1 MKKLLACAMMASF
14 SAGAIDIAGWKGE
27 TIYVQLP
34 KNEKVGEAPK
44 GITVKTGVLRD
55 VKYCIVP
62 KKPEYSV
69 AADRVEWTKKFD
81 ANDRLMLAVTIAPD
95 AKAGNYKFGD
105 VSLRVVDRTLPAA
118 RDWKFYLDLW
128 QHPWAVA
135 RTAKAK
141 PFSSAHYAAMK
152 PLWEMLA
159 AAGQKVLTITMLDL
173 PWNHQ
178 CFDGYYTMIKRV
190 RMNDGSWKFD
200 YRIFDEY
207 VEFGRKCGIGP
218 HIACYTMCPWGYF
231 VSWENENGEPQ
242 KQKMLPGTKEF
253 NDFWTPFLK
262 DFAAH
267 LKAKGWL
274 KDTFI
279 AMDERSPEDMRNII
293 NLVKS
298 VSPEFRI
305 ATAGNIAPE
314 KFAGFDFGNY
324 SQALH
329 LVNDAFINNA
339 QQWRKDGKI
348 TTCYV
353 CCGPDRPNTFM
364 DSELVESFWVGFYPA
379 ASGLD
384 GLLRWAYNSWPQDAV
399 SDASYG
405 TWRSGDTFLVY
416 PDGSPSISFLELIN
430 GIQHSEK
437 YWILRKEGKMDAEL
451 DALAKKYDVKA
462 ALKDTSKPRKY
473 APVIEETKALLNML

>member
-1 MKKLLACAMMASF
+1 MKKLLFCAVMASL
-14 SAGAIDIAGWKGE
+14 SASAIDIAGWKGE
-27 TIYVQLP
+27 TIYVKLP
-34 KNEKVGEAPK
+34 ANESVGKAPE

-55 VKYCIVP
+55 VKYRIEP
-62 KKPEYSV
+62 KKPEYGV
-69 AADRVEWTKKFD
+69 AADRVLWTDKAAASDK
-81 ANDRLMLAVTIAPD
+81 RVLSVKIAPSV
-95 AKAGNYKFGD
+95 KAGNYKFGD
-105 VSLRVVDRTLPAA
+105 VSLRVVNRTLPEPK
-118 RDWKFYLDLW
+118 DWNFYLDLW

-178 CFDGYYTMIKRV
+178 CFDGYGTMIKRIK
-190 RMNDGSWKFD
+190 MNDGTWKFD
-200 YRIFDEY
+200 YKIFDEY
-207 VEFGRKCGIGP
+207 VEFGKKCGIGP

-231 VSWENENGEPQ
+231 VNWENENGEPQ
-242 KQKMLPGTKEF
+242 KQKMLPGSKEF
-253 NDFWTPFLK
+253 NEFWTPFLK

-314 KFAGFDFGNY
+314 KFAGLEFDNY
-324 SQALH
+324 SQALPH
-329 LVNDAFINNA
+329 VSEPFLKKT
-339 QQWRKDGKI
+339 QEWRKQGKV

-353 CCGPDRPNTFM
+353 CCWPPRPNTYM
-364 DSELVESFWVGFYPA
+364 DSELVESFWLGFYPS

-399 SDASYG
+399 NDASYG
-405 TWRSGDTFLVY
+405 NWKSGDTFLVY
-416 PDGSPSISFLELIN
+416 PDGSPSIRFLELIN

-437 YWILRKEGKMDAEL
+437 FWILRKEGKMNAEL
-451 DALAKKYDVKA
+451 DALAKKYDMKA
-462 ALKDTSKPRKY
+462 ALGDTAKPRKY
-473 APVIEETKALLNML
+473 APVVEETKKLLNR